1 MAIGIECHG
10 FLMAHSCQFH
20 DRGGWEGSGAIA
32 SGVGAI
38 AGRECAIALSG
49 LSPSPITHYPY
60 TTAFPG

>member
-1 MAIGIECHG
+1 
-10 FLMAHSCQFH
+10 MAHSCQFH